1 MWILLTGPSDSTNQ
15 YADKIK
21 SAFLR
26 YFNLAVH
33 TANSILNDSKKSEEV
48 AAAVFEKMM
57 SSPDK
62 FFDHCKSEDHLKN
75 FIATVARNLAK
86 DVLKHERIIP
96 IDSDGDNF
104 FDILENESEDDMD
117 FKMLFRDFLLSLP
130 RETRD
135 IFTLKI
141 AYGYKLSEI
150 AHLLNKNAKAIQR
163 KWERGLK
170 KMCVYFDDCG
180 IDLKSRIKGDRL

>member
-1 MWILLTGPSDSTNQ
+1 MWILLTGPSDLGNQ
-15 YADKIK
+15 YTDKIK

-33 TANSILNDSKKSEEV
+33 TANSILNDPKKSEEI
-48 AAAVFEKMM
+48 AASVFEKMI
-57 SSPDK
+57 SSPEK

-86 DVLKHERIIP
+86 DVLKHEKIVSIN
-96 IDSDGDNF
+96 SDEENF
-104 FDILENESEDDMD
+104 FDILENESDEDMD
-117 FKMLFRDFLLSLP
+117 FKILFRDFLLSLP

-150 AHLLNKNAKAIQR
+150 ARLLNKNVKAVQR
-163 KWERGLK
+163 KWERGLE
-170 KMCVYFDDCG
+170 KMCAYFDACG
-180 IDLKSRIKGDRL
+180 IDVKNRRNGG